1 MQNFRSKGVA
11 FKKMAFGE
19 GQERLAH
26 QFFEVEADGI
36 TVSGEPLVAKESRFI
51 SIGAK
56 WEEHDKFAQQF
67 CKTQQ
72 TARKYAIEFNT
83 KLDTIKNLDP
93 DTPRV
98 SFLDCSIYYLNEP
111 NGEERAIVVERR
123 LQNKFQKWN
132 NNNGVSLR
140 VFFVLINHNTH
151 THIYIYIYIFNM
163 LHCLFVYIL

>member
-1 MQNFRSKGVA
+1 MRYDYETSAFKETVLQNSRSKGVA

-51 SIGAK
+51 TTGSK

-72 TARKYAIEFNT
+72 TARKYAIEFNS
-83 KLDTIKNLDP
+83 KLDTIHNLDP
-93 DTPRV
+93 ETARV

-111 NGEERAIVVERR
+111 NGEERAVVVERR
-123 LQNKFQKWN
+123 LQKTFKKWN
-132 NNNGVSLR
+132 NNNGVSFIG
-140 VFFVLINHNTH
+140 VFIHHNMYVC
-151 THIYIYIYIFNM
+151 IYIY
-163 LHCLFVYIL
+163 V